1 MLPVPMAASTAT
13 AIRSTPRALS
23 WRPLWGLAALC
34 GVAGCTGE
42 LALVSAVFFGLSLG
56 AWIAGRDRHRRA
68 LEAARGMRLAL
79 ASGQHRHIESLL
91 RRELL
96 LVEAG
101 EAVSE
106 EREWLARA
114 QLGGL
119 LVAEWRLDEAA
130 EVYGT
135 DRPARHPALR
145 GLAAFGRH
153 ELSVLTETPDP
164 GRLDEIRRDRDE
176 TLRHVPAP
184 IREDVGRAWH
194 ALEGL
199 CLVRMGR
206 VREGLPLLEEGLA
219 SLEYSPSRVV
229 YLYHLAQAYE
239 HVGERDLARRTYEET
254 ARTFPGTRLAS
265 EAKART
271 HALGPAAPAS
281 VFRGM
286 LPEAPEPDRIAGR
299 GGEAGDGADGP
310 DEAA

>member
-1 MLPVPMAASTAT
+1 VPPTAD
-13 AIRSTPRALS
+13 RSRRRVPATFALC
-23 WRPLWGLAALC
+23 ALC
-34 GVAGCTGE
+34 GATGCAGE

-56 AWIAGRDRHRRA
+56 AWLAGRDRHRRA
-68 LEAARGMRLAL
+68 LEAARGMRYAL
-79 ASGQHRHIESLL
+79 ASGQHRQIESYL
-91 RRELL
+91 RKELL

-130 EVYGT
+130 EVYGAE
-135 DRPARHPALR
+135 RAARHPALR

-153 ELSVLTETPDP
+153 ELSVLTDSPDDA
-164 GRLDEIRRDRDE
+164 RLEAIRRDRDE
-176 TLRHVPAP
+176 TLRHVPSA
-184 IREDVGRAWH
+184 IRRDVRRAWD

-199 CLVRMGR
+199 CLVRMGH
-206 VREGLPLLEEGLA
+206 VREGLRLLEGGLS

-229 YLYHLAQAYE
+229 YLFHLGQAYE
-239 HVGERDLARRTYEET
+239 HVGERDLARKTYEET

-265 EAKART
+265 EAQART
-271 HALGPAAPAS
+271 HALGPAAPPS

-286 LPEAPEPDRIAGR
+286 LPEAPRAEPQR
-299 GGEAGDGADGP
+299 GGAPSPGEDGP

>member
-1 MLPVPMAASTAT
+1 MALASLVAT
-13 AIRSTPRALS
+13 
-23 WRPLWGLAALC
+23 G
-34 GVAGCTGE
+34 GCAGE

-79 ASGQHRHIESLL
+79 ASGQHRHIESML
-91 RRELL
+91 RKELL

-101 EAVSE
+101 EAVGE

-153 ELSVLTETPDP
+153 ELSVLTETPTEA
-164 GRLDEIRRDRDE
+164 RLERIRTDRDE

-184 IREDVGRAWH
+184 IREDVARAWH

-206 VREGLPLLEEGLA
+206 VREGLGLLEGGLA

-229 YLYHLAQAYE
+229 YLFHLAQAYE
-239 HVGERDLARRTYEET
+239 HVGERELARRTYEET

-265 EAKART
+265 EAEART

-286 LPEAPEPDRIAGR
+286 LPEAPEAPRKPVPVPSGR
-299 GGEAGDGADGP
+299 GDASDP